1 MGIISAII
9 TYILS
14 RNIVKPLT
22 QLKNTALQIRKGNYD
37 FKINTNAKDEI
48 GDLSRTFEETR
59 KQLKETEKIKKKY
72 EDNRNELIS
81 NISHD
86 LKTPITTIKG
96 YIEGIMDGIPTSKE
110 KKDKYFKTIYQNT
123 VNMESLINEL
133 FLLSELELRELPLNF
148 VTVNIKA
155 YLNDCFEELK
165 FYLEE
170 KGIKLEFNAS
180 YDESEMVYADREKIK
195 RVILNIINNAV
206 NHKAGIDSVI
216 IIKLTEKKEEA
227 QIEIRDNG
235 RGISEKSLNNIFER
249 FYKADKARSNHSNG
263 TGLGLYIAKK
273 IVMNHE
279 GRIWAKS
286 QEGKGTS
293 IFFTLK
299 KTYSFS
305 KITKTEK
312 QP

>member
-1 MGIISAII
+1 
-9 TYILS
+9 
-14 RNIVKPLT
+14 
-22 QLKNTALQIRKGNYD
+22 
-37 FKINTNAKDEI
+37 
-48 GDLSRTFEETR
+48 
-59 KQLKETEKIKKKY
+59 
-72 EDNRNELIS
+72 
-81 NISHD
+81 
-86 LKTPITTIKG
+86 
-96 YIEGIMDGIPTSKE
+96 
-110 KKDKYFKTIYQNT
+110 
-123 VNMESLINEL
+123 
-133 FLLSELELRELPLNF
+133 
-148 VTVNIKA
+148 
-155 YLNDCFEELK
+155 
-165 FYLEE
+165 
-170 KGIKLEFNAS
+170 
-180 YDESEMVYADREKIK
+180 
-195 RVILNIINNAV
+195 LNIINNAV